1 MYTTRLSYLL
11 SVAFWLQPLLVLQV
25 VQCSTLRN
33 NHLITSE
40 DHQHFH
46 HGDRTDNH
54 EDDVHEDPS
63 YDMIH
68 IWYNPVDNGIKH

>member
-1 MYTTRLSYLL
+1 MVQYQTLHCYLL
-11 SVAFWLQPLLVLQV
+11 V
-25 VQCSTLRN
+25 
-33 NHLITSE
+33 TSE

-63 YDMIH
+63 YDMTDT
-68 IWYNPVDNGIKH
+68 WYNPMDGGTQNYVAYYMVYSL